1 MRRERVPTCW
11 YNVQS
16 VYQIVTH
23 DKITRNAVDI
33 QNNEE
38 GHQDESR
45 DEMKNNGTFGSR
57 QLAFMIPLASC
68 FQILFFWRDFSTNFH
83 FIFHLHY
90 TTSN

>member
-1 MRRERVPTCW
+1 MRRGHVPSCW

-38 GHQDESR
+38 EHKDESR

-57 QLAFMIPLASC
+57 HLAFMIPLASLLSN
-68 FQILFFWRDFSTNFH
+68 FQIFVLGEFFHKPPFH
-83 FIFHLHY
+83 FPSSLHH
-90 TTSN
+90 

>member
-1 MRRERVPTCW
+1 MRREHVPSCW

-38 GHQDESR
+38 EHQDESR

-57 QLAFMIPLASC
+57 HLAFMIP
-68 FQILFFWRDFSTNFH
+68 FRFYFSRGIFPQSSISFSI
-83 FIFHLHY
+83 FITPLV
-90 TTSN
+90 TD